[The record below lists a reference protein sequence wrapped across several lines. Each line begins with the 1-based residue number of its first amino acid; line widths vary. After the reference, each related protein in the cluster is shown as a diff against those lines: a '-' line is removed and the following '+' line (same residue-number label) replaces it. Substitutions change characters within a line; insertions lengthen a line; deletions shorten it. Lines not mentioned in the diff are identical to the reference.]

1 MLQKGTIRPVTPSCS
16 VAKAAR
22 KLDDGFE
29 GRRGRGG
36 IVEAARAQV
45 DVVRGQKGVADVRRG

>member
-1 MLQKGTIRPVTPSCS
+1 MLQKGTVRPATPLCS
-16 VAKAAR
+16 VAEAVR

-36 IVEAARAQV
+36 VVEAARAQV